1 MSQVRLVNHRP
12 IKLRRLV
19 EFTNSS
25 SLGIVIPKSFVQ
37 KLNLRSGEYMAC
49 ELSEEGS
56 SILLNKCSI
65 TGNSEQL
72 EEENND

>member
-1 MSQVRLVNHRP
+1 MSQVRLANHRP

-56 SILLNKCSI
+56 SISLNKCSI
-65 TGNSEQL
+65 TGSPEQI
-72 EEENND
+72 EDNND